1 MRFDAS
7 MPRVL
12 EKTERRLGERL
23 LLKGIRCSGPKCAT
37 VRRAYPPGAHGKKR
51 GKRRGASEYGELLR
65 EKQKIRFLYGLDD
78 REVERYSKKAAR
90 ITGVF
95 SSNFLRLLENRL
107 DNVIFRLGLA
117 ESRRIAR
124 QLTSHGHVLVN
135 GKRVSIPSYQV
146 RAGDVIAL
154 REQILSSTLFYEF
167 DARIKGY
174 EAPRWLELD
183 KAKKSGKV
191 LRLPDAEDAAT
202 TIDIIKIKEFYSR

>member
-1 MRFDAS
+1 

-37 VRRAYPPGAHGKKR
+37 VRRAYPPGVHGKKR
-51 GKRRGASEYGELLR
+51 GKRRKGVSEYGELLR

-78 REVERYSKKAAR
+78 QDVERYSKKAAR
-90 ITGVF
+90 TVGLF
-95 SSNFLRLLENRL
+95 SSNFLRLLESRL
-107 DNVIFRLGLA
+107 DNAIFRLGLT

-124 QLTSHGHVLVN
+124 QLTGHGHVLVN

-154 REQILSSTLFYEF
+154 REQILSSPQFHEF

-183 KAKKSGKV
+183 KARKSGKV
-191 LRLPDAEDAAT
+191 LHLPDAEDAAT
-202 TIDIIKIKEFYSR
+202 TVDIIKIKEFYSR